1 MPEINSR
8 RSFRNCSTSITL
20 NNGGRTNSGRYLGTI
35 KMQASFN
42 TNSIV
47 RAPHGIGSAL
57 SRLAQPATRAAHW
70 IRERNQRRQV
80 INELDR
86 LSDRELAD
94 IGLARGDIRSVFIGA
109 EITGR

>member
-1 MPEINSR
+1 
-8 RSFRNCSTSITL
+8 
-20 NNGGRTNSGRYLGTI
+20 
-35 KMQASFN
+35 MQASIN

-47 RAPHGIGSAL
+47 RAPHGIGSAF
-57 SRLAQPATRAAHW
+57 SRLAKPATRAAHW
-70 IRERNQRRQV
+70 MRERSQRRQV

-109 EITGR
+109 AISGR